1 MPKQLEA
8 MVEKIFPAVTK
19 KTKTWEDFTTQ
30 KVLVSWD
37 NDEEF
42 PSKLVLEQWWQ
53 KKIDVVKSLEE
64 GKTYLFDL
72 NFRANVWT
80 DPNGNETAFW
90 SISAWR
96 AQPMENAVSHQDD
109 NSLPF

>member
-8 MVEKIFPAVTK
+8 KVEKIFPAVTK

-37 NDEEF
+37 NNEEF
-42 PSKLVLEQWWQ
+42 PSKIVLEQWWQ
-53 KKIDVVKSLEE
+53 KKIDVVNSLEE
-64 GKTYLFDL
+64 WKTYLFDL

-96 AQPMENAVSHQDD
+96 AQPMLEGWTSEETWW
-109 NSLPF
+109 LPF